1 MRPSAKDHRMTW
13 CIHRPQGSPALWQGM
28 RSPAEHAPP
37 CTLQHTAGEGTSCTC
52 IADISRAH
60 FAGTRA
66 EVVQGMSAAAM
77 QSQVQQLLAG
87 LAETEST
94 QQGSAQQPAAAQ
106 QSVNG
111 PAVLAAPS
119 QQACAANESTL
130 QGSAEQP
137 SVAQQSINGP
147 AVTPAPSQQPCPAP
161 TLGSA
166 AGRTLARPTP
176 ALQLLL
182 PPQPMMAPFLP
193 AGESH
198 ALVMAVVTT
207 HARPATALQL
217 PQPIAASVAP
227 AEESHARS
235 TVAQG
240 VARSPATSLQLPQPV
255 TALLAPAGESH
266 ARGIAAQ
273 WVASKPA
280 RALQLP
286 APLDAIVAPV
296 RESQAPGTAAG
307 VRTRSALTGMAAAPA
322 EENRILQAGCQ
333 LGVQNM
339 PRVPPPT
346 WHAMQPAAEAATEA
360 VQHAQHAAGQLDV
373 PAPHAAVAP
382 GDHQRSAESR
392 RSQASMDDAGSG
404 WISPNLVAREA
415 LSPSAETALVEA
427 GSISSLGNPAPAAQ
441 GPAADE
447 ARRETVSGDMGLS
460 VPPPLA
466 ASSHTVSEDGAG
478 PTTHPANHRA
488 PAKFDADEAFT
499 AAPNGAAQPQPS
511 AGQTAQI
518 SSDPTPTAQS
528 TLPAV
533 DVTEQPIGERDQP
546 AGRRAPKRPRKSDAE
561 RSAKA
566 VKLRRMLREMDA
578 SAGSLLASGSSEGS
592 LSTARTRWQTRACQ
606 PVRKLRE
613 RRIPTPEKAATAPAL
628 ASGRSEGPRIPI
640 PVKAATA
647 PTSACKARSRPPGFI
662 FT

>member
-1 MRPSAKDHRMTW
+1 
-13 CIHRPQGSPALWQGM
+13 
-28 RSPAEHAPP
+28 
-37 CTLQHTAGEGTSCTC
+37 
-52 IADISRAH
+52 
-60 FAGTRA
+60 
-66 EVVQGMSAAAM
+66 MSAAAM

-111 PAVLAAPS
+111 PAALAAPS

-130 QGSAEQP
+130 QGSAQQP
-137 SVAQQSINGP
+137 SVAQQSVNAP
-147 AVTPAPSQQPCPAP
+147 AVPPAPSQQPCAAP
-161 TLGSA
+161 ILGSA

-176 ALQLLL
+176 VLQLLL
-182 PPQPMMAPFLP
+182 PPQPMVAPFF
-193 AGESH
+193 
-198 ALVMAVVTT
+198 
-207 HARPATALQL
+207 
-217 PQPIAASVAP
+217 P
-227 AEESHARS
+227 AEESHACS
-235 TVAQG
+235 TAAQG
-240 VARSPATSLQLPQPV
+240 VARSPATGLHLPQPTETPLAPAQESHARDIVAGSIQARPATGLQLPQPV

-266 ARGIAAQ
+266 ARGIAAPG
-273 WVASKPA
+273 VASKPA

-286 APLDAIVAPV
+286 APLDAIVAPA
-296 RESQAPGTAAG
+296 RESEAPGTAAG

-322 EENRILQAGCQ
+322 EENRTSQAGCQ

-360 VQHAQHAAGQLDV
+360 VQHAQHAASQVDM
-373 PAPHAAVAP
+373 PASHAAVAP
-382 GDHQRSAESR
+382 GEYQRSAESR
-392 RSQASMDDAGSG
+392 RSQASMGNAGSG
-404 WISPNLVAREA
+404 LIQPNLVAREA
-415 LSPSAETALVEA
+415 LSPSAETALVQA
-427 GSISSLGNPAPAAQ
+427 GSISSLRNPAPATQ

-447 ARRETVSGDMGLS
+447 ARQETVTGDMGLS
-460 VPPPLA
+460 VPPPFA

-478 PTTHPANHRA
+478 PTTHPANHGA
-488 PAKFDADEAFT
+488 PAEFDAGEAFT

-518 SSDPTPTAQS
+518 SSDTTPTAQS

-546 AGRRAPKRPRKSDAE
+546 AGRRAPKRLRKSDAE

-566 VKLRRMLREMDA
+566 VKLCRMLREMDA
-578 SAGSLLASGSSEGS
+578 SAGSLLASGNSEGS
-592 LSTARTRWQTRACQ
+592 LNTARTRWQTRACQ

-613 RRIPTPEKAATAPAL
+613 RRIPIPEKAATAPAL
-628 ASGRSEGPRIPI
+628 ASGRSEGPRIPV

-647 PTSACKARSRPPGFI
+647 PTSACKARTSPLGFI

>member
-1 MRPSAKDHRMTW
+1 
-13 CIHRPQGSPALWQGM
+13 
-28 RSPAEHAPP
+28 
-37 CTLQHTAGEGTSCTC
+37 
-52 IADISRAH
+52 
-60 FAGTRA
+60 
-66 EVVQGMSAAAM
+66 MSAAAM

-111 PAVLAAPS
+111 PAALTAPR
-119 QQACAANESTL
+119 
-130 QGSAEQP
+130 
-137 SVAQQSINGP
+137 
-147 AVTPAPSQQPCPAP
+147 QQPCAAP

-182 PPQPMMAPFLP
+182 PPQPMVAPFLP

-198 ALVMAVVTT
+198 ALVMAAVPT
-207 HARPATALQL
+207 HARPATVLQL

-227 AEESHARS
+227 AEASHARS
-235 TVAQG
+235 TAAQG
-240 VARSPATSLQLPQPV
+240 VARSPTTGLRLPQPTETPLAPAQESHARDIVAGSIHARPATGLQLPQPV

-273 WVASKPA
+273 GPA

-286 APLDAIVAPV
+286 APPDAIVAPA

-307 VRTRSALTGMAAAPA
+307 LRTRSTLTGMAPAPA

-339 PRVPPPT
+339 PRVPPPA
-346 WHAMQPAAEAATEA
+346 WHAIQPAAEAATEA
-360 VQHAQHAAGQLDV
+360 VQHAQHAAGQVDM
-373 PAPHAAVAP
+373 PALHAAVAP
-382 GDHQRSAESR
+382 GKFQRSAESR
-392 RSQASMDDAGSG
+392 RSQASMDNAGSG
-404 WISPNLVAREA
+404 WILPNLVARKA
-415 LSPSAETALVEA
+415 LSPSAETALAEA
-427 GSISSLGNPAPAAQ
+427 GSIGSLGNPAPAAQ

-447 ARRETVSGDMGLS
+447 ARQETVAGDMGLS
-460 VPPPLA
+460 IPPPLA
-466 ASSHTVSEDGAG
+466 ASGQTVSEDGAG

-488 PAKFDADEAFT
+488 PAEFDAGEAFT

-511 AGQTAQI
+511 AGQAAQI
-518 SSDPTPTAQS
+518 SSDTTPTAQS

-533 DVTEQPIGERDQP
+533 DVTEQPISERDQP
-546 AGRRAPKRPRKSDAE
+546 AGRHAPKRPRKSDAE

-592 LSTARTRWQTRACQ
+592 LNTARTRWQTRACQ

-613 RRIPTPEKAATAPAL
+613 RRIPIPEKAATAPAL

-647 PTSACKARSRPPGFI
+647 PISACKARTSPPGFI